1 MTILVNKY
9 RGTGMNEKFFK
20 LPQERQSQIINGAL
34 KIFSKSSYYQTST
47 LEIAREAGISKGL
60 LFHYFKNKKE
70 LYLFLYK
77 HCINMIFDEIN
88 KNRNTEETD
97 FFEIILQSQKI
108 KCKLMKKYRYIYE
121 FIVNVYEENDEQIIG
136 DIKELSKP
144 LINDNFRNFLD
155 KIDTNKFREGV
166 DIPLLFQS
174 LQWCADGFMR
184 NALSIN
190 KSIDD
195 IDLDFTKMLE
205 LYKKNFYKEEFSCTM
220 MNMEIEKII
229 Q

>member
-1 MTILVNKY
+1 LTVLVNEH
-9 RGTGMNEKFFK
+9 RGTAMNEKFFE
-20 LPQERQSQIINGAL
+20 LPQERQNQIINGAL
-34 KIFSKSSYYQTST
+34 KIFSKSSYYNTST
-47 LEIAREAGISKGL
+47 IEIAREAGISKGL

-77 HCINMIFDEIN
+77 HCIHLILDEMN

-97 FFEIILQSQKI
+97 FFEIILQSQQV

-121 FIVNVYEENDEQIIG
+121 FIVNVYLESDEQIVG
-136 DIKELSKP
+136 DIAEFSKP
-144 LINDNFRNFLD
+144 FINQNYVNFFD
-155 KIDTNKFREGV
+155 KIDTSKFREGV

-190 KSIDD
+190 KNIDD
-195 IDLDFTKMLE
+195 IDLDFAKILE
-205 LYKKNFYKEEFSCTM
+205 LYKQNFYKSC
-220 MNMEIEKII
+220 
-229 Q
+229 